1 MERKLHGASSVEIIQ
16 RQTEFVSV
24 STTGW
29 GISGEK
35 SAPRKQVRQNTD
47 KLALL
52 KAKKK
57 AGSRQEINAD
67 IHPPAH
73 SLGKHLTG
81 MCHVPTVL

>member
-1 MERKLHGASSVEIIQ
+1 M
-16 RQTEFVSV
+16 
-24 STTGW
+24 
-29 GISGEK
+29 
-35 SAPRKQVRQNTD
+35 RQNTD

-67 IHPPAH
+67 IHPPTH

-81 MCHVPTVL
+81 MCHVPTVLGTQWRARQPRCLTPHGACFAVEENRTSAQSGQKI